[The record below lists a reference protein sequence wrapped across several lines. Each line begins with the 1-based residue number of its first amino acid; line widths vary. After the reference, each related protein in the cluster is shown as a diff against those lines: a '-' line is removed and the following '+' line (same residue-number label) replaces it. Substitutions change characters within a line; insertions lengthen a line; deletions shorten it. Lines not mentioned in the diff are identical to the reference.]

1 MPTRIYRKA
10 SGGNGK
16 MPSGAIQANF
26 IFSKLDD
33 PELLSVCDCVVVVFS
48 VTEAG
53 SVKEAEDILQN
64 LWKSGELNTKANI
77 IVGNKT
83 DLVRTRQVPIDGK
96 SCFVILQGLGL
107 VLASVTKCWPLNCN
121 KNVQTV
127 FCL

>member
-1 MPTRIYRKA
+1 
-10 SGGNGK
+10 
-16 MPSGAIQANF
+16 MPSGAIEVNF

-53 SVKEAEDILQN
+53 SLKEAEDILQN
-64 LWKSGELNTKANI
+64 LWQSGELNAKAVI

-96 SCFVILQGLGL
+96 SCFIILQGLGL
-107 VLASVTKCWPLNCN
+107 VLASVTERCP
-121 KNVQTV
+121 
-127 FCL
+127 